1 LPTNNKALKID
12 QNLLWLEFGII
23 FYLYGKNVGQQ
34 GRYHY
39 RYQNI
44 INEVAS
50 LDITYIN
57 T

>member
-12 QNLLWLEFGII
+12 QNLLWLEFGKI